1 MEFTNLQCKMGFDTW
16 WFICLYDTKKIEELC
31 NSLKELLIKLYQSY
45 NSGDPTNVVKT
56 SCMVQTGGIS
66 ESISSSSLDPFAQ

>member
-1 MEFTNLQCKMGFDTW
+1 MGFDTW

-45 NSGDPTNVVKT
+45 NSSDTNNVAKT
-56 SCMVQTGGIS
+56 SCMVQTSGIS
-66 ESISSSSLDPFAQ
+66 ESIGSSSLDLFAQYKKMKAST